1 MYHHTTDEE
10 KDKNI
15 FTEQSE
21 DQKSTFPV
29 DLSNW
34 IALFKLQLLQ

>member
-1 MYHHTTDEE
+1 MYYRTTNEE

-15 FTEQSE
+15 FIEQSE

-29 DLSNW
+29 DLSN
-34 IALFKLQLLQ
+34 